1 MIKERIIKLI
11 EYKGI
16 PKEEFYV
23 KIGMTSASF
32 RGNARNTP
40 LNSNAIEN
48 ILSEIP
54 DVNSEWLLTGNG
66 EMLKG
71 KSVNVKGN
79 KNITSSNISG
89 NVAGGSVGGHMV
101 NIAENSD
108 FEKIIKDNEIE
119 LTRQGAASY
128 EAQRTID
135 ALKIEIE
142 SLKRELQSK
151 DNIIESLIKALSNKS
166 E

>member
-11 EYKGI
+11 EYKGV

-32 RGNARNTP
+32 RGNARKTP
-40 LNSNAIEN
+40 LNSTAIEN
-48 ILSEIP
+48 VLSEIP

-71 KSVNVKGN
+71 QSVSIRGD
-79 KNITSSNISG
+79 KNIAASNISG
-89 NVAGGSVGGHMV
+89 NVVGGSVGGHMV

-108 FEKIIKDNEIE
+108 FEKIIKENEIE
-119 LTRQGAASY
+119 LVRQGAASY
-128 EAQRTID
+128 EAQRIID

-151 DNIIESLIKALSNKS
+151 DNIIESLIKALSNKG